1 MRLSKICLLNYF
13 LEFKVSNKII
23 WICNKVCE
31 IILQDSDEIKFF
43 FMTVFKIKNT
53 VFLFIECFKIKK
65 MLSGNFLENFQ
76 F

>member
-43 FMTVFKIKNT
+43 FYDSF
-53 VFLFIECFKIKK
+53 
-65 MLSGNFLENFQ
+65 
-76 F
+76 